1 MSHFR
6 RSVKNMNE
14 NVIFPIG
21 NSVMPDIIK
30 KDYGYLWVQDMWKD
44 RTSYFFMTLQ
54 KIKKLKKKELSD
66 QCCCYTHYSR
76 LDNYRNCD
84 YYTCHFKCYC
94 NISFLEFCEFIDPLG
109 QFIEN
114 IQCKIYCYYC
124 KHYAK
129 YKLNNAYNDYR
140 YT

>member
-14 NVIFPIG
+14 NVIISIG

-54 KIKKLKKKELSD
+54 KIKKLKKRNYPINAAVIPITPDWIIIATVIITPAISSATATSPFLSSANSSIPLVSL
-66 QCCCYTHYSR
+66 SR
-76 LDNYRNCD
+76 IFNARYIA
-84 YYTCHFKCYC
+84 TIASTMPS
-94 NISFLEFCEFIDPLG
+94 IS
-109 QFIEN
+109 
-114 IQCKIYCYYC
+114 
-124 KHYAK
+124 
-129 YKLNNAYNDYR
+129 
-140 YT
+140 